1 MKFPHI
7 HLGRRAACILVVA
20 AFFCVFELQLFN
32 WQILQGDTFEQEAL
46 SHRTDAV
53 EINAAR
59 GEILD
64 RRGKI
69 LAGNHIVYE
78 VVYNALYMDDSKRN
92 STILDVVD
100 LLEERGEAWR
110 DILPIELDSE
120 GNYRYKEG
128 EEDEIETL
136 KGPNFLNLADYA
148 TADDCMNELAKRY
161 HYEGFSKE
169 NTRKVVSVRYSMTQ
183 DGFSINDPYVIAS
196 GVSPETVGV
205 FGEYANRWKGIETRV
220 GVQRYYGEDGALA
233 PHVVGYTWGISD
245 KQLERAEED
254 GTAYDSEEN
263 IAGYKQ
269 SDFIG
274 TAGAE
279 SAFEEE
285 LRGKRGLQAIFT
297 DENGNVTS
305 TATTIQPEQG
315 HTVQLTLDSE
325 LQRVANLSLAKN
337 IRANTGDG
345 KDGAVNCNAGA
356 AVAVDVSDFGVLACS
371 SYPTYDVNRFIED
384 SDYRV
389 EINNDNEG
397 KPSLNRALQGI
408 YPPGSVFKPMVAIA
422 GLQEE
427 EIGAGATIY
436 NCDGP
441 ITGVYELADLELKC
455 TGKHY
460 WANVYEAISGSCNC
474 FFAELGVL
482 LGIRRLDAYAEYF
495 GLGENTG
502 VELYEAK
509 GVMSSPQEYRER
521 HTDLGADWTQG
532 VTAQTAIGQ
541 ADNMFTP
548 MQLASYAAT
557 IANGGQRLSTHFL
570 QQVFDYSGDELIR
583 RYQSQELYNA
593 EISED
598 VLSVVRE
605 AMCLTAT
612 EGTARSVFSDYPV
625 RVACKTGTAETSPLR
640 LEDGGT
646 QEHISFI
653 CYAPADEPEI
663 AVSVLLEYGHGGPY
677 AMNVAKDILDCY
689 FGFYTWDEEGNRY
702 NQEGDLVDDDG
713 QIVKT
718 KEELEEEAAQRSPTS
733 SPDPGATAQPEGG
746 SSPSE
751 NGGSVEPGEAPT
763 PSPSPTPNPDR
774 GSAIPD
780 TIYTGAFSSPTP
792 GEGGESGGENED
804 GSPGEEGESGT
815 TPKPPGDGTP
825 YYSGG
830 SGNAVQKKEGASPEP
845 TAEPSA

>member
-7 HLGRRAACILVVA
+7 HVSRRAACILFVSV
-20 AFFCVFELQLFN
+20 FFCAFELQLFN

-53 EINAAR
+53 EVNAAR

-64 RRGKI
+64 RKGNV

-78 VVYNALYMDDSKRN
+78 VIYNALYMDDSQRN
-92 STILDVVD
+92 PTILEVID
-100 LLEERGEAWR
+100 LLEERGETWR
-110 DILPIELDSE
+110 DVLPIELDSE

-161 HYEGFSKE
+161 YYEGHSKE
-169 NTRKVVSVRYSMTQ
+169 DTRTVVSVRYSMTR

-245 KQLERAEED
+245 TQLAQAEED

-263 IAGYKQ
+263 ISGYKP
-269 SDFIG
+269 SDDIG
-274 TAGAE
+274 TLGAE
-279 SAFEEE
+279 SAFEQE

-315 HTVQLTLDSE
+315 HTIQLTLDSE
-325 LQRVANLSLAKN
+325 LQRVANLSLEKN
-337 IRANTGDG
+337 IKANTGDG

-356 AVAVDVSDFGVLACS
+356 AVAIDVSDFGVLACS
-371 SYPTYDVNRFIED
+371 SYPTYDLNRYCED
-384 SDYRV
+384 SDYRNQILSD
-389 EINNDNEG
+389 EDLRPG
-397 KPSLNRALQGI
+397 FNRALQGA
-408 YPPGSVFKPMVAIA
+408 YAPGSVFKPMVAIA
-422 GLQEE
+422 GLQEGV
-427 EIGAGATIY
+427 IGAGSTIY

-441 ITGVYELADLELKC
+441 ITGVYELADLQLKC

-460 WANVYEAISGSCNC
+460 WANVYEAIAGSCNC
-474 FFAELGVL
+474 FFAELGWRL
-482 LGIRRLDAYAEYF
+482 TIRRLDAYAEYF
-495 GLGENTG
+495 GLGEHTG
-502 VELYEAK
+502 IELAEST
-509 GVMSSPQEYRER
+509 GVMSNPQEYRQR
-521 HTDLGADWTQG
+521 HTDLGADWTDG

-548 MQLASYAAT
+548 MQLAAYAAT
-557 IANGGQRLSTHFL
+557 IANGGKRLNAHFL
-570 QQVFDYSGDELIR
+570 QQEFDYSGDELIR
-583 RYQSQELYNA
+583 RFQSKELYDA
-593 EISED
+593 EISDD

-605 AMCLTAT
+605 AMCMTAT

-625 RVACKTGTAETSPLR
+625 RVACKTGTAETSPLT
-640 LEDGGT
+640 LEQGGT

-653 CYAPADEPEI
+653 CYAPADAPEI

-713 QIVKT
+713 EVVKT
-718 KEELEEEAAQRSPTS
+718 KEELDEEAAKRSGSASPT
-733 SPDPGATAQPEGG
+733 PDATAQPGD
-746 SSPSE
+746 SSDLENGE
-751 NGGSVEPGEAPT
+751 NGGSQEEPT
-763 PSPSPTPNPDR
+763 PTPSPTPNPDR

-780 TIYTGAFSSPTP
+780 TVYTGTSPTADP
-792 GEGGESGGENED
+792 ESSGEPAGEGDGPPEGGGGG
-804 GSPGEEGESGT
+804 GS
-815 TPKPPGDGTP
+815 TPEPPQTETP
-825 YYSGG
+825 YYTGG
-830 SGNAVQKKEGASPEP
+830 G
-845 TAEPSA
+845 T